1 MEYTLSSVELR
12 KLLTDAVNIGR
23 LDMAIQLGL
32 AKTTI
37 SQRQAYIRFGRSRV
51 DTWEK
56 RGLIS
61 SVKERGNTST
71 RYYSVIELEILD
83 RAEKNCT

>member
-12 KLLTDAVNIGR
+12 KLFIDAVNIGR

-32 AKTTI
+32 TKSTI

-51 DTWEK
+51 DIWEK

-83 RAEKNCT
+83 RGEKYD

>member
-32 AKTTI
+32 AKGTI
-37 SQRQAYIRFGRSRV
+37 SQRKAHIRFGRSRV
-51 DTWEK
+51 NAWEK
-56 RGLIS
+56 RGLIRS
-61 SVKERGNTST
+61 IKETGNTSI
-71 RYYSVIELEILD
+71 RNYSVVELEILD
-83 RAEKNCT
+83 RGEKYDL